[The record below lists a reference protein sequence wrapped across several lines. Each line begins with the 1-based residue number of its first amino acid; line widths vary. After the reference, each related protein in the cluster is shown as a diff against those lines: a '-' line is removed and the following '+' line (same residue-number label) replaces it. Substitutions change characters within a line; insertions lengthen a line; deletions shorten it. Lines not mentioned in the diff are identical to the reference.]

1 MTITAPAKSLP
12 RAGDVVWVD
21 FEPVRGKEQA
31 GARPALVLSSLL
43 MHEASLMAI
52 ICPVTSNVAPWPAK
66 VFLPEGFPVKGAI
79 LVDQIRAVDRT
90 ARGFRFI
97 GQVPDVILTE
107 ARLKLA
113 ALVGIDLSA
122 LAKLAGR

>member
-1 MTITAPAKSLP
+1 MATAQAKPLP
-12 RAGDVVWVD
+12 QAGDVVWTD

-66 VFLPEGFPVKGAI
+66 VFLPDGFPVKGAI
-79 LVDQIRAVDRT
+79 LVDQVRAVDRT
-90 ARGFRFI
+90 VRGFRFI
-97 GQVPDVILTE
+97 AQVPDAVLME
-107 ARLKLA
+107 ARLKLV

-122 LAKLAGR
+122 LAKIAGR